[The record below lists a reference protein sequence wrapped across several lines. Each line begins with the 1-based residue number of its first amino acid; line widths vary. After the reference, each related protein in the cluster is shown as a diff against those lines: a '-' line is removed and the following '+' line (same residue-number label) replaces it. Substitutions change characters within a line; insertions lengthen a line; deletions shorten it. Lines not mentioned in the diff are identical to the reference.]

1 MSDEK
6 KKKGK
11 RKAVR
16 LVIDL
21 LTVVCLIVAGYSIYQ
36 IAKQKSEDSQGESLY
51 ENMAEQ
57 AVQEETKEVEVP
69 LKKNREPVKI
79 QMKSIDFEELW
90 ALNEDV
96 VAWLELPGTIAVLH
110 TASCMPPAKGRCIS

>member
-36 IAKQKSEDSQGESLY
+36 IAKQKSEIPRENRCMKIWRSRPCRKRPRKWRSLLKRTESL
-51 ENMAEQ
+51 
-57 AVQEETKEVEVP
+57 
-69 LKKNREPVKI
+69 
-79 QMKSIDFEELW
+79 
-90 ALNEDV
+90 
-96 VAWLELPGTIAVLH
+96 
-110 TASCMPPAKGRCIS
+110 

>member
-36 IAKQKSEDSQGESLY
+36 IAKQK
-51 ENMAEQ
+51 
-57 AVQEETKEVEVP
+57 
-69 LKKNREPVKI
+69 
-79 QMKSIDFEELW
+79 
-90 ALNEDV
+90 
-96 VAWLELPGTIAVLH
+96 
-110 TASCMPPAKGRCIS
+110 